1 MSDRRAA
8 LFTGTSFLAAFLL
21 FLVQPM
27 VAKLVLPAYGG
38 SAAVWN
44 TSNAFFQTALLG
56 GYAYSHVLTRRVV
69 RRRQA
74 TAHLLVLALPLAVLP
89 LALPQWA
96 APPEDRAP
104 ALWLV
109 LVLIV
114 AIGLPFFAVATS
126 GPLLQRWFSH
136 TDHPKADDPYFLYA
150 AGNVGSFSALLLYP
164 VLLEPNW
171 SVVDQARGWA
181 LAYVAL
187 AVLVATCGFVA
198 RPAAGARDAATLDD
212 VEHVTPAPSRRTR
225 LRWVVLAAI
234 PASLMLGVTS
244 FITADLAAVPLLW
257 VLPLSLYLATFV
269 VAFGRPADRPM
280 RVAPVLLGG
289 SAATVAVAIA
299 TSADVPVGAA
309 VVAHLVLFTTGA
321 YVAHRALSLD
331 RPAPDRLTG
340 FYLVVALGGVVG
352 GAVNAFVAPVVFDR
366 VVEYPL
372 AISAAAALGLLA
384 VVNGGRRGLRARYG
398 PAGIAVEAALGFAVV
413 SLAARATGAGT
424 AGLVVVAVALL
435 AGVAVGWGGRWV
447 PAIGLGAALVTVAQ
461 VVAPLPQPVLLE
473 SRTFFGV
480 YRVERDGDQTVFV
493 SGSTVHGAQ
502 DPDDPGEPLTYYTR
516 QGPAGQLM
524 DLYGA
529 GDGATV
535 ALVGLGVG
543 SLAAYGHDG
552 QTFEAYEID
561 PEVVR
566 IARDSGHFTFLTDT
580 EAATSYHVGDGRL
593 ELAERSGPPLDLLV
607 LDAFSGD
614 SIPVHLLTVEAFDLY
629 QQQLADGGA
638 IAVHISNRYL
648 DLRPVVAGAAD
659 ALGLATL
666 VRRDPPG
673 ADETD
678 GSWWAV
684 VAADEATLAPLA
696 DDERWRPTDEAGVE
710 EWTDERSNLL
720 AVLGVDP
727 PG

>member
-1 MSDRRAA
+1 
-8 LFTGTSFLAAFLL
+8 
-21 FLVQPM
+21 
-27 VAKLVLPAYGG
+27 
-38 SAAVWN
+38 VWN
-44 TSNAFFQTALLG
+44 TSNAFFQTALLA
-56 GYAYSHVLTRRVV
+56 GYAYSHTLTRRVP
-69 RRRQA
+69 RRRQPP
-74 TAHLLVLALPLAVLP
+74 AHLLVLVAPLAVLP
-89 LALPQWA
+89 LTLPDWA
-96 APPEDRAP
+96 PPPEDRAP

-109 LVLIV
+109 LVLTV

-136 TDHPKADDPYFLYA
+136 TDHPRADDPYFLYA

-171 SVVDQARGWA
+171 TVADQARGWA
-181 LAYVAL
+181 VAYVVL
-187 AVLVATCGFVA
+187 AALVATCGWRA
-198 RPAAGARDAATLDD
+198 RPARGPDADAREAQP
-212 VEHVTPAPSRRTR
+212 VSPAPSRRTR
-225 LRWVVLAAI
+225 LRWLVLAAI

-280 RVAPVLLGG
+280 RVAPLVLGG
-289 SAATVAVAIA
+289 AAAAVAVAVA
-299 TSADVPVGAA
+299 TSAEVPVGAA
-309 VVAHLVLFTTGA
+309 VVGHLVLFTSGA

-352 GAVNAFVAPVVFDR
+352 GAINAFVAPVVFDR

-372 AISAAAALGLLA
+372 AISAAAGLGLLA
-384 VVNGGRRGLRARYG
+384 VVNGGRRGLRDRYG
-398 PAGIAVEAALGFAVV
+398 KGGVVIEAALGFLVV
-413 SLAARATGAGT
+413 SLVARSLGNDT
-424 AGLVVVAVALL
+424 AGA
-435 AGVAVGWGGRWV
+435 VAVGVALVAGAAVAWGTRWV

-480 YRVERDGDQTVFV
+480 YRVERDGDVVVFV

-502 DPDDPGEPLTYYTR
+502 DPADPGEPLTYYTR

-529 GDGATV
+529 DPAGTV

-543 SLAAYGHDG
+543 SLAAYGQEG
-552 QTFEAYEID
+552 QALEAYEID

-580 EAATSYHVGDGRL
+580 PAETTYHVGDGRL
-593 ELAERSGPPLDLLV
+593 ELADRTGPPLDLLV

-614 SIPVHLLTVEAFDLY
+614 AIPVHLLTVEAFDLY
-629 QQQLADGGA
+629 RAQLADGGA

-648 DLRPVVAGAAD
+648 DLRPVVAGAAE

-673 ADETD
+673 EGETD

-684 VAADEATLAPLA
+684 VAEDEATLAPLL
-696 DDERWRPTDEAGVE
+696 DDERWRPTDEAGVQ